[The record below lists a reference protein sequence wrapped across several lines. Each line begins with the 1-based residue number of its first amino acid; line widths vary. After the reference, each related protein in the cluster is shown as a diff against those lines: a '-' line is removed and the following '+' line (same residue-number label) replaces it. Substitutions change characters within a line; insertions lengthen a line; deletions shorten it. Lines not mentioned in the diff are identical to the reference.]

1 MKYIEELTAGD
12 TFESNGL
19 IFLLTV
25 DFKKSGDKL
34 AYSLLDGSPK
44 WFSSQAIVEAVPVY
58 KLDNENHTIAI
69 KQDVS
74 YKTQNVH

>member
-34 AYSLLDGSPK
+34 AYCLINGSPK
-44 WFSSQAIVEAVPVY
+44 WFSSQTIVEAIPVY
-58 KLDNENHTIAI
+58 SLDNENNPVAI
-69 KQDVS
+69 KQNVS
-74 YKTQNVH
+74 YKTQNIH